1 MKYIFLKARNIQPDD
16 DLETAMAVENS
27 TSEVSN
33 RNFKAPP
40 NPFPPQT
47 SAVNLLASM
56 IGGADFPSLGST
68 PTSGIGLPL
77 LSPSPT
83 LPNLLSTPSPTISNF
98 PFVFQERQEATRLPV
113 TENPLPPIVKQAD
126 TAPLQ
131 PRLPIKIKLKK
142 VASSDKYV
150 IETPKGIIKQEPTPL
165 AETIGNEYSALLEAA
180 EFKPESVD
188 TSQYQH
194 GGSVEQFIQTAV
206 DASHQPMDFST
217 EIFSDNLVP
226 DLLRASSSGN
236 VPGTS
241 GVSSV
246 EGIFQTL
253 PGGASG
259 SPAVLDMD
267 DPYGFDTGLG
277 K

>member
-1 MKYIFLKARNIQPDD
+1 MKYIFLKARNIQPDG
-16 DLETAMAVENS
+16 DLETAMADDS
-27 TSEVSN
+27 TTEVSN

-56 IGGADFPSLGST
+56 IGGADFPSLGAT

-83 LPNLLSTPSPTISNF
+83 LPNLLSTPSPTFPTF
-98 PFVFQERQEATRLPV
+98 PFVFQDRQENPTPPV
-113 TENPLPPIVKQAD
+113 IENVIPPIAKQED
-126 TAPLQ
+126 TAPQ
-131 PRLPIKIKLKK
+131 QQARLPIRIKLKK

-150 IETPKGIIKQEPTPL
+150 IETPKGTIKQEPAPL
-165 AETIGNEYSALLEAA
+165 AETIVDEYSALLEAV
-180 EFKPESVD
+180 EFKPESGV
-188 TSQYQH
+188 TSQYQQ
-194 GGSVEQFIQTAV
+194 GGSVEQFIPAAV
-206 DASHQPMDFST
+206 NAGDQPMDFST
-217 EIFSDNLVP
+217 EIFNDNLVP
-226 DLLRASSSGN
+226 DLLGNSSSVN
-236 VPGTS
+236 VAGTS
-241 GVSSV
+241 GVPSV
-246 EGIFQTL
+246 GGIFQTL

-259 SPAVLDMD
+259 SPAALEMD